1 VRLDVFLKVS
11 RLCPRRTLAQELCD
25 AGFVL
30 LNGRPAKSA
39 HAVTVGD
46 ELTIRRRDREMLIRV
61 LEVPATKNVAR
72 RRTGG
77 LIEVVN
83 EKPLETLGG

>member
-1 VRLDVFLKVS
+1 VRLDVFLKLS

-39 HAVTVGD
+39 HTVKAGA
-46 ELTIRRRDREMLIRV
+46 EISIRRRDHEITVRV
-61 LEVPATKNVAR
+61 LNVPATHNVSR
-72 RRTGG
+72 RDSSQ
-77 LIEVVN
+77 LIEVVS
-83 EKPLETLGG
+83 EKRFEPHTE